1 MKYQRSH
8 SNYAALIFAFCMT
21 LCCVGNAFSQAT
33 SGTIQGRVT
42 DPQQGVVVGAAVS
55 ATNEQTGI
63 VRTAQTNGEGE
74 YALTNLPPGLYTVTI
89 VQQGFTTSVSSDNK
103 LEIDQKLRLDVS
115 LTLGSVSEQV
125 SVTADAPL
133 LQTQNSETSQV
144 VDTRRI
150 ADLPL
155 LGRNFLD
162 LTRMTTGVTTG
173 GGGNNTNIAVNGQ
186 REFGNSIQVDGV
198 EITANRNNDTNVR
211 PSVDAVQEFKVS
223 TSAYAAEFG
232 RAAGAVISIQT
243 KSGGNTFHGSAYE
256 FFRPGA
262 TAARSFFS
270 PARSGLNQHNF
281 GGTIGGRI
289 IKDRT
294 FFFASYEGVRLRDTI
309 AYVDSVPPLGQINF
323 RPNGD
328 VDLSG
333 LKDPITGNQIPIFDP
348 DFYAVNFFS
357 QQFPGNVI
365 PANRVSAAGR
375 AILQNFFPKPNATG
389 SLNGYFSNYV
399 VSQPYR
405 FRANTVDLRLDHN
418 FSNSDHLSTTYHYVP
433 FNILSQDRFAGDIPV
448 AGGGSADIADSE
460 DSTNQ
465 SLSISET
472 HIFSS
477 NLVNEFRFGY
487 YRSSLDQRD
496 LIADQGLASKFG
508 VGNINLS
515 GFPATQGFPQVQL
528 STGYVTG
535 GSTFK
540 PLVFLD
546 SNYQFIDTIS
556 GRAGSHDWKAGVD
569 LRFLSVK
576 PSFSLFPTGYF
587 FFAGAFQ
594 SLTSDPNFAFFDP
607 NAFYGNGG
615 SDIADLILG
624 LPQVAF
630 VGLQLTDPKT
640 KSHETAFF
648 AQDSWQVNKRLVL
661 NYGLRYEY
669 QSPYVEENDNLS
681 NFDPATR
688 SYLLAGRGG
697 NSRTLVNPDKNN
709 FMPRVGMALRL
720 NDKTVVRAGYGVFF
734 TPENDARSDVL
745 TKNYPFATRQNFFND
760 IFGGLPFAYNIST
773 GSPRSTTVNI
783 PSGASS
789 ILATSIPNAKV
800 QSIFFVDPNFRTGY
814 AQMFNAVVQHQLTR
828 TLSLEAGYVGTL
840 SHKLPYAIGNINLG
854 NRISSQLGE
863 INGQFS
869 VGNANYHSLQVKADK
884 RFAKGNSF
892 FVAYTFARSIDN
904 GPAPFN
910 LGRNNQR
917 PQDPFNL
924 AAEYAVSAN
933 DIRHNLVASYIYELP
948 IGRGKRFL
956 GKTNSVAN
964 AILGG
969 WQINGLFNVRSG
981 LPVNVVRSAPQG
993 YEGLRPNLVGDPN
1006 SSDPTLE
1013 KYFNTTAFSIAG
1025 LTGANATKPGTA
1037 GRNILRG
1044 PGFANLDFSTFK
1056 NVALD
1061 RFREGMQLQLRF
1073 EFFNLTN
1080 TPHFENPNAI
1090 FGSGNFGKITGTV
1103 GNPRIIQFA
1112 AKLNF

>member
-1 MKYQRSH
+1 MKCRRSN
-8 SNYAALIFAFCMT
+8 SNYALVIFACWMT
-21 LCCVGNAFSQAT
+21 LYCAGAAYSQAT
-33 SGTIQGRVT
+33 SGTILGRVT
-42 DPQQGVVVGAAVS
+42 DAQQGVVIGATVS
-55 ATNEQTGI
+55 AKNEQTGI
-63 VRTAQTNGEGE
+63 VRSGQTNSEGE
-74 YALTNLPPGLYTVTI
+74 YSLTNLPPGAYTITI
-89 VQQGFTTSVSSDNK
+89 VQQGFNTSVSSDNR
-103 LEIDQKLRLDVS
+103 LEIDQKLRLDVA
-115 LTLGSVSEQV
+115 LTVGNVSETI
-125 SVTADAPL
+125 SVTMENPL

-232 RAAGAVISIQT
+232 RAAGAVIAIQT
-243 KSGGNTFHGSAYE
+243 KSGGNSFHGSAYE

-270 PARSGLNQHNF
+270 PARSGLQQHNF
-281 GGTIGGRI
+281 GGTLGGPI
-289 IKDRT
+289 IKDKT

-309 AYVDSVPPLGQINF
+309 SYVDSVPPINQIRF
-323 RPNGD
+323 LANGD
-328 VDLSG
+328 VDLSQ
-333 LKDPITGNQIPIFDP
+333 LRDPITGNPIPIFDP
-348 DFYAVNFFS
+348 NFYAVNFFS
-357 QQFPGNVI
+357 EQFPGNII

-375 AILQNFFPKPNATG
+375 AILQNFFPPPNTAGT
-389 SLNGYFSNYV
+389 LNGYFSNYV

-405 FRANTVDLRLDHN
+405 FNSNTVDLRVDHN
-418 FSNSDHLSTTYHYVP
+418 FSSNDRLSATYHYVP

-448 AGGGSADIADSE
+448 SGGGSADIADSE

-465 SLSISET
+465 SLAISET
-472 HIFSS
+472 HIFSGS
-477 NLVNEFRFGY
+477 MVNEFRFGF

-496 LIADQGLASKFG
+496 LITDPGLATQFG
-508 VGNINLS
+508 VGNINLND
-515 GFPATQGFPQVQL
+515 FPATQGFPQVQL

-546 SNYQFIDTIS
+546 NNYQFIDTVS
-556 GRAGSHDWKAGVD
+556 GRIGSHDLKAGVD

-576 PSFSLFPTGYF
+576 PNFSLFPTGYF

-594 SLTSDPNFAFFDP
+594 SLTADPSFGFFDP
-607 NAFYGNGG
+607 SAFFGNGG
-615 SDIADLILG
+615 SDIADLLLG

-630 VGLQLTDPKT
+630 VGLQLSDPKT

-661 NYGLRYEY
+661 NLGLRYEY
-669 QSPYVEENDNLS
+669 QSPYLEENDSLS
-681 NFDPATR
+681 NFDPATL
-688 SYLLAGRGG
+688 SYLLAGRGS
-697 NSRTLVNPDKNN
+697 NSRSLVNPDKNN
-709 FMPRVGMALRL
+709 FMPRVGLAFRL

-745 TKNYPFATRQNFFND
+745 TKNYPFATRENFFND
-760 IFGGLPFAYNIST
+760 IFGGLPFPYRIDT
-773 GSPRSTTVNI
+773 GSPRTTTINI
-783 PSGASS
+783 PDGASS
-789 ILATSIPNAKV
+789 ISATGIPNAKV
-800 QSIFFVDPNFRTGY
+800 QSIFFVDPNFKTGY
-814 AQMFNAVVQHQLTR
+814 AQMFNLVLQHQLTR
-828 TLSLEAGYVGTL
+828 TLSLEAGYVGSL
-840 SHKLPYAIGNINLG
+840 SRKLPYAIGNINLG
-854 NRISSQLGE
+854 DRISSQLGE
-863 INGQFS
+863 INGQFA
-869 VGNANYHSLQVKADK
+869 VGNANYNSLQVKVDN
-884 RFAKGNSF
+884 RFSRGTSI
-892 FVAYTFARSIDN
+892 FVAYTYSKSIDN

-924 AAEYAVSAN
+924 AAERAVSAN
-933 DIRHNLVASYIYELP
+933 DIRHNLVASFIYELP

-956 GKTNSVAN
+956 GTSNGVAN
-964 AILGG
+964 ALLGG
-969 WQINGLFNVRSG
+969 WQVNGLFNIRSG

-1006 SSDPTLE
+1006 ISNRTVE
-1013 KYFNTTAFSIAG
+1013 QYFNTSAFSVTG
-1025 LTGANATKPGTA
+1025 LTGPNATLPGSA

-1056 NVALD
+1056 NIALNSL
-1061 RFREGMQLQLRF
+1061 REGMQLQLRF

-1080 TPHFENPNAI
+1080 TPHFANPNAV
-1090 FGSGNFGKITGTV
+1090 FGGGNFGQITGTV
-1103 GNPRIIQFA
+1103 GNPRIVQFA